1 MLTGCLRDVQT
12 LLLFIDYAPWERCT
26 LHSLR
31 LVVSQVFAKNEE
43 NSSLLYS
50 GLEMFNP

>member
-26 LHSLR
+26 LHNLR
-31 LVVSQVFAKNEE
+31 LVVSQIFAKNEE

-50 GLEMFNP
+50 GLMFNP